1 MAEQGK
7 PIVTAVIMAGGRGE
21 RFWPRSRSHTP
32 KQFLSLTGDGETML
46 QKTVKRLEGLVQHEH
61 IYVVTNAEHLALAK
75 QQLPELPQANLLA
88 EPISRNTAPCIALA
102 AAVIRKRHGDAVMLV
117 LPADHIIRHRSL
129 CRDVLQKAIDAAARG
144 AHLVTVGIT
153 PTYPET
159 GYGYIGFTQ
168 EEAAI
173 GGVYRVAAFCE
184 KPDTETAK
192 TYVRSGRYLWNSG
205 MFAWRTSVY
214 CNALRAHL
222 PVVADFADRITA
234 VCDTPQLQ
242 AVLVEAFPKLPSVS
256 VDYGLL
262 EKSDQLYTI
271 PAGFGWDDVGSW
283 PALGRVA
290 KTDTNGNYRSGDIM
304 TVGTKNCVF
313 YGGKRLIAAV
323 GLENIVLVDTDDA
336 LLACSVEQAQNVR
349 KITEMLREQGRA
361 DLL

>member
-1 MAEQGK
+1 MAQMQK

-21 RFWPRSRSHTP
+21 RFWPRSRDRAP
-32 KQFLSLTGDGETML
+32 KQFLSLTDDGETML
-46 QKTVKRLEGLVQHEH
+46 QKTAARLNGLVLNEH

-75 QQLPELPQANLLA
+75 QQLPNLPQFNLLA
-88 EPISRNTAPCIALA
+88 EPTARNTAPCIALA
-102 AAVIRKRHGDAVMLV
+102 AGVIRKRHGDAVMLV
-117 LPADHIIRHRSL
+117 LPADHMIQHRSL
-129 CRDVLQKAIDAAARG
+129 CRDILRKAIDAAAAG

-159 GYGYIGFTQ
+159 GYGYIQFTQ
-168 EEAAI
+168 DKPAMQ
-173 GGVYRVAAFCE
+173 GVYHVEAFCE
-184 KPDTETAK
+184 KPNAETAK
-192 TYVRSGRYLWNSG
+192 AYVRSGRYLWNSG

-222 PVVADFADRITA
+222 PAVADFADHISA
-234 VCDTPQLQ
+234 VCDTPQFDSTL
-242 AVLVEAFPKLPSVS
+242 AEEFPKLPSVS
-256 VDYGLL
+256 VDYGVL
-262 EKSDQLYTI
+262 EKSEQLFTI

-290 KTDTNGNYRSGDIM
+290 KTDTNGNYRNGDIM
-304 TVGTKNCVF
+304 TIGTKNCVF

-336 LLACSVEQAQNVR
+336 LLACSVENAQNVR